1 MEIGHKVGDKEVA
14 LILCDTII
22 SGEKGT
28 VGSMT
33 MTKKPYARWV
43 IVRCEESL
51 NMGEKFGAGL
61 GAKIKGML

>member
-1 MEIGHKVGDKEVA
+1 MGDKEVA

-33 MTKKPYARWV
+33 VTKKPYARWV

-51 NMGEKFGAGL
+51 NMGEKFG
-61 GAKIKGML
+61 